1 MLSISLRCSKR
12 KKTCRKW
19 LLGSTTSNGKSLH
32 SMAATGC
39 GKGDVVESYRRVRI
53 HTPCMVSCTC
63 MGYMQGDAGGGQL
76 AKQSVSNVFEGV
88 LRVVA
93 IERSLCGKLPL
104 DLIHRFA
111 SKIHL
116 LLGFGVD
123 VASFHSALVP
133 YGRMALATWSFQ
145 VDDSLRRLEGL
156 ILRARRLLLRRREWY
171 LHTLWYHS
179 ALLYYFHALSNE
191 LL

>member
-1 MLSISLRCSKR
+1 
-12 KKTCRKW
+12 
-19 LLGSTTSNGKSLH
+19 
-32 SMAATGC
+32 
-39 GKGDVVESYRRVRI
+39 
-53 HTPCMVSCTC
+53 

-76 AKQSVSNVFEGV
+76 AKQSASNVFEGV

-145 VDDSLRRLEGL
+145 VDDSL
-156 ILRARRLLLRRREWY
+156 
-171 LHTLWYHS
+171 WYHS